1 MSRHGHRFYIP
12 DLPPPGATLALP
24 RETARQV
31 VRVLR
36 LRPGDVIT
44 LFAGDDFDVPAT
56 IERMQGESVIVRLG
70 QPVPGRPLP
79 CPPITLVQ
87 SLLKHDHFELVVQKA
102 TELGVRRIVP
112 LLAER
117 CVVAVKP
124 EAARGRLERWRRIAI
139 EAAEQCGR
147 ASLPEIEPPRT
158 LEEIEAAIGSHR
170 AILLWEGVEAQPLA
184 GLELEPEAP
193 VLLLV
198 GPEGG
203 WAPGEVERLR
213 AAGAEP
219 VSLGPLIL
227 RSETAAIAG
236 VAAVQAR
243 TARRGASC
251 VPATEEPRQARL
263 VSSGERQRR
272 PGAPKASAAG

>member
-1 MSRHGHRFYIP
+1 MSRHGHRFYVP
-12 DLPPPGATLALP
+12 ELAPPGARLALP

-31 VRVLR
+31 ARVLR
-36 LRPGDVIT
+36 LRPGDAVT
-44 LFAGDDFDVPAT
+44 LFAGDGFDVPAT
-56 IERMQGESVIVRLG
+56 IEEVRGEAVTVRLG

-112 LLAER
+112 LVAER

-124 EAARGRLERWRRIAI
+124 EGVSRRLERWRRIAI
-139 EAAEQCGR
+139 EASEQSGR
-147 ASLPEIEPPRT
+147 ASLPVIEPPRR
-158 LEEIEAAIGSHR
+158 LEEIEVELGSCR

-184 GLELEPEAP
+184 ALELEPETP

-213 AAGAEP
+213 AAGAELA
-219 VSLGPLIL
+219 SLGPLIL

-236 VAAVQAR
+236 VAAVQALA
-243 TARRGASC
+243 ARRGAGY
-251 VPATEEPRQARL
+251 VPAAKEPRQARP
-263 VSSGERQRR
+263 VSSGERQQRAGAL
-272 PGAPKASAAG
+272 PGCGAG